1 MKKLIFGLSVVGL
14 LFAVSCKKEES
25 KEVVATETPAVSTE
39 MQAPAAPA
47 NAADTTAA
55 AVTEAKVAALA
66 IPAFKSADL
75 AKYAQDYTVYAKD
88 LAAAAKAGNAA
99 KLAELQAK
107 GADWVKNF
115 QALAGKLSADDMK
128 LWNDYKTQL
137 AAELR
142 K

>member
-25 KEVVATETPAVSTE
+25 KEVVATETPSTE

-55 AVTEAKVAALA
+55 AVTDAKVAALA
-66 IPAFKSADL
+66 IPSFKSADL
-75 AKYAQDYTVYAKD
+75 QKYAQDYTAYAKE
-88 LAAAAKAGNAA
+88 LASAAKAGNAA

-115 QALAGKLSADDMK
+115 QALAGKLSAEDMK